1 MKNNI
6 ERNIQTAVVTGPTG
20 AIGIALCEKLLREN
34 VTVYAVCRPGSSRI
48 KDLPKAA
55 ALHVV
60 ECDAKELATLPQ
72 KMEGVSVDAFFHFAW
87 AHTIGQG
94 RNDMPAQIENIQ
106 STIDAVRAAKALGCQ
121 VFLGAGSQAEYGR
134 VEGLLKSDT
143 PAFPENGY
151 GMAKLCAGQMSR
163 VEAKALDLDHVWVR
177 ILSVYGPHDGPMT
190 MISGTIRKLLAGE
203 RPALTA
209 GTQRWDYLYAG
220 DAADAFYLA
229 ACHGR
234 NGAVYPLGSGQAM
247 PLKDYIIQMRDAIDP
262 ALPLGLGEVPYGPL
276 QVMHLQADISALQAD
291 TGFAPKTPFAEG
303 IRRTMDWVKREQE

>member
-55 ALHVV
+55 AIHVV

-209 GTQRWDYLYAG
+209 GIQRWDYLYAG